1 MQYKI
6 SAIVN
11 NSNTARDCRLEKLHE
26 TGKSGGKK
34 LIRLGPKIGLSCSS
48 SSSH

>member
-11 NSNTARDCRLEKLHE
+11 NSNTARDCRLEKMHV
-26 TGKSGGKK
+26 TRKSGDKK
-34 LIRLGPKIGLSCSS
+34 TDQARARNWVIK
-48 SSSH
+48 